1 MLGER
6 CHLLD
11 LPSSKQASWQEAG
24 GGGPTEPEG
33 FGERGSHIQHWVRA
47 PRLSCAAPQPSSV
60 PFNQEAGEQVPP
72 LPGAQKPPPKVTLSP
87 LSSSHFISN
96 TEKS

>member
-33 FGERGSHIQHWVRA
+33 FGERGTHPALGASAEAQLCRA
-47 PRLSCAAPQPSSV
+47 AALLGALLSGGWGAGTSSARS
-60 PFNQEAGEQVPP
+60 PEASSEGHP
-72 LPGAQKPPPKVTLSP
+72 LPFVLFS
-87 LSSSHFISN
+87 FYI
-96 TEKS
+96 

>member
-33 FGERGSHIQHWVRA
+33 FGERGAHDPA
-47 PRLSCAAPQPSSV
+47 LGAQPLE
-60 PFNQEAGEQVPP
+60 PFNQEAREQVPP

-96 TEKS
+96 TEKRN